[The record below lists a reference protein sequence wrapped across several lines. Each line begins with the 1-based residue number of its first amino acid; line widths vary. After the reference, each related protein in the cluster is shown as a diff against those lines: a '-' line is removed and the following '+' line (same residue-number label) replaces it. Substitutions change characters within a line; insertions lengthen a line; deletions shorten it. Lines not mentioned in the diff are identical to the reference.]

1 MYSNRMTGWGGQLR
15 EDLEFYECELY
26 NAKTALKE
34 SIQEN
39 IYLKQ
44 EL

>member
-1 MYSNRMTGWGGQLR
+1 MTRWGGQLR
-15 EDLEFYECELY
+15 EDLEFYERELY
-26 NAKTALKE
+26 NVRVALEE